1 MEIAILIF
9 LVIIAVELGLII
21 YDLPQKREEKE
32 DARTTRRDVYGTF
45 QNPLA
50 DSYRKNTRNQYIP
63 VHPGGKMLEGLGD
76 DEE

>member
-21 YDLPQKREEKE
+21 YDLPQKKEEEEKE
-32 DARTTRRDVYGTF
+32 DVHTTRRDVYGTF
-45 QNPLA
+45 HPLA
-50 DSYRKNTRNQYIP
+50 DSYRRNTRGQYVP
-63 VHPGGKMLEGLGD
+63 VQPNSKMLDGD